1 MATINLLYIITFF
14 SVLFIARFVFSRYYS
29 IAKKYNLVKGYSN
42 RSVHKG
48 KVYTG
53 AGLVLSFTLLLLAVA
68 LNIVDFLFFEK
79 LSPIIGASILVAVV
93 GFYDDFRDL
102 SAFQKYIALAFL
114 IIVTT
119 YVGTDTS
126 VDYGIIANLH
136 GFFGINEIGYLPG
149 LIFTCFVYL
158 SIMNAINL
166 IDGIDGYIGI
176 FAIIFFSWFFLMYYN
191 DDDAF
196 FTYSIISIIFIASM
210 IVFLKHNFSRKEKL
224 FVGDA
229 GSLFIG
235 FWMANFL
242 ILFITSAD
250 VTNFTNLFSI
260 KLENIPVLA
269 IASLTIPVLDTL
281 RVMLVR
287 ALKRK
292 SMFRADRNHIHH
304 ILIDKG
310 ISHLRTSLVLCLI
323 NAFNLIVIFLLES
336 NFNSVELTGIYIGIS
351 LIWYGIFEYIKRKKY
366 SI

>member
-29 IAKKYNLVKGYSN
+29 VAKKYNLVKGYSN

-53 AGLVLSFTLLLLAVA
+53 AGLVLSFTLLLLAVG

-79 LSPIIGASILVAVV
+79 LSPIIGASILVAII
-93 GFYDDFRDL
+93 GFYDDFREL
-102 SAFQKYIALAFL
+102 SAFQKYAILTFL
-114 IIVTT
+114 VVMEL
-119 YVGTDTS
+119 YVGTDLS
-126 VDYGIIANLH
+126 VDYGIITNLN
-136 GFFGINEIGYLPG
+136 GFFGINEIGYFSG
-149 LIFTCFVYL
+149 FIFTCFVYL

-176 FAIIFFSWFFLMYYN
+176 FAIIFFSWFFLMYHN
-191 DDDAF
+191 DAF
-196 FTYSIISIIFIASM
+196 FTYSIISIIFMASM

-250 VTNFTNLFSI
+250 VSSFTNLFSI

-269 IASLTIPVLDTL
+269 IASLNIPVLDTL

-287 ALKRK
+287 LLNGK

-310 ISHLRTSLVLCLI
+310 ISHLRVSLVLCLI

>member
-1 MATINLLYIITFF
+1 LATINLLYIITFF

-29 IAKKYNLVKGYSN
+29 VAEKYNLVKAYSN

-53 AGLVLSFTLLLLAVA
+53 AGLVLSFILLLLAVG

-79 LSPIIGASILVAVV
+79 LSPIIGASILVAII
-93 GFYDDFRDL
+93 GFYDDFREI
-102 SAFQKYIALAFL
+102 SPFQKSAVLAFL
-114 IIVTT
+114 IVTT
-119 YVGTDTS
+119 ILVGTDTS
-126 VDYGIIANLH
+126 LDYGIITNLN
-136 GFFGINEIGYLPG
+136 GFFGINEIGYIPG
-149 LIFTCFVYL
+149 LIFTCLVYL

-176 FAIIFFSWFFLMYYN
+176 FSLIFFFWFFLMYHN
-191 DDDAF
+191 DAF
-196 FTYSIISIIFIASM
+196 FTHSIISIIFMASM
-210 IVFLKHNFSRKEKL
+210 FVFLKHNFSRKEKL

-229 GSLFIG
+229 GSLFLG

-242 ILFITSAD
+242 ILFITSAEA
-250 VTNFTNLFSI
+250 VSFTNLFSI

-269 IASLTIPVLDTL
+269 IATLNIPVLDTL

-287 ALKRK
+287 LLNRK
-292 SMFRADRNHIHH
+292 SMFLADRNHIHH

-310 ISHLRTSLVLCLI
+310 ISHLRVSLILCLI
-323 NAFNLIVIFLLES
+323 NAFNLLVIFFLEPY
-336 NFNSVELTGIYIGIS
+336 FNSIELTGVYIGVS
-351 LIWYGIFEYIKRKKY
+351 LIWFGIFEYIKRKKY

>member
-1 MATINLLYIITFF
+1 MAIINLLYIITFF
-14 SVLFIARFVFSRYYS
+14 SVVFIARFVFSRYYS
-29 IAKKYNLVKGYSN
+29 VAKKYNLVKGYSN

-53 AGLVLSFTLLLLAVA
+53 AGLVLSFILLLLAVG

-79 LSPIIGASILVAVV
+79 LSPIIGASILVAII
-93 GFYDDFRDL
+93 GFYDDFREL
-102 SAFQKYIALAFL
+102 SAFQKYIVLTFLAVVT
-114 IIVTT
+114 II
-119 YVGTDTS
+119 VGTDNS
-126 VDYGIIANLH
+126 VDYGIITNLN
-136 GFFGINEIGYLPG
+136 GFFGINEIGYFSG
-149 LIFTCFVYL
+149 FIFTCFIYL

-176 FAIIFFSWFFLMYYN
+176 FAIIFFSWFFLMYHN
-191 DDDAF
+191 DSF

-250 VTNFTNLFSI
+250 GASFTNLFSI

-269 IASLTIPVLDTL
+269 IASLNIPVLDTL

-287 ALKRK
+287 LLNGK

-310 ISHLRTSLVLCLI
+310 ISHLRVSLVLCLI

>member
-29 IAKKYNLVKGYSN
+29 VAKKYNLVKGYSN

-53 AGLVLSFTLLLLAVA
+53 AGLVLSFILLLLAVG

-79 LSPIIGASILVAVV
+79 LSPIIGASILVAII
-93 GFYDDFRDL
+93 GFYDDFREI
-102 SAFQKYIALAFL
+102 SAFQKSAVLAFL
-114 IIVTT
+114 IVTT
-119 YVGTDTS
+119 ILVGTDTS
-126 VDYGIIANLH
+126 LDYGIITNLN
-136 GFFGINEIGYLPG
+136 GFFGINEIEYIPG
-149 LIFTCFVYL
+149 LIFTCLVYL

-176 FAIIFFSWFFLMYYN
+176 FSLIFFFWFFLMYHN
-191 DDDAF
+191 DAF
-196 FTYSIISIIFIASM
+196 FTHSIISIIFMASM
-210 IVFLKHNFSRKEKL
+210 LVFLKHNFSRKEKL

-229 GSLFIG
+229 GSLFLG

-250 VTNFTNLFSI
+250 GVSFTNLFSI

-269 IASLTIPVLDTL
+269 IATLNIPVLDTL

-287 ALKRK
+287 LLNGK
-292 SMFRADRNHIHH
+292 SMFLADRNHIHH
-304 ILIDKG
+304 ILIDRG
-310 ISHLRTSLVLCLI
+310 INHLGTSLILCLI
-323 NAFNLIVIFLLES
+323 NAFNLLVIFFLEPY
-336 NFNSVELTGIYIGIS
+336 FNSIELTGVYIGVS
-351 LIWYGIFEYIKRKKY
+351 LTWFGIFEYIKRKKH